1 MTSLEE
7 KVHEILD
14 NSDFNDLP
22 EEERIRIVKYMREQQ
37 ILTLY
42 QTLIGYKELTNETW
56 RRKQRAWLDLCV
68 NEYRKEYEGE

>member
-1 MTSLEE
+1 MTSLEG
-7 KVHEILD
+7 KVHDILD

-22 EEERIRIVKYMREQQ
+22 EVERIRIVKYMREQQ

-42 QTLIGYKELTNETW
+42 QTLIRYKELTNETW
-56 RRKQRAWLDLCV
+56 RRKQRAWLDWCV